1 MVHAFFKIAVDW
13 ATTVLIEV
21 FHYTRCGM
29 AGTLWQAVPEHKMS
43 AKSLKA
49 LKLSWPGV
57 PALDDPAS
65 AGCDAAKTSA
75 LVKTTKLSVH
85 IAAILAVSVCSP
97 LINQLMH

>member
-1 MVHAFFKIAVDW
+1 
-13 ATTVLIEV
+13 
-21 FHYTRCGM
+21 M

-85 IAAILAVSVCSP
+85 IAAILGRIGLLAT
-97 LINQLMH
+97 H